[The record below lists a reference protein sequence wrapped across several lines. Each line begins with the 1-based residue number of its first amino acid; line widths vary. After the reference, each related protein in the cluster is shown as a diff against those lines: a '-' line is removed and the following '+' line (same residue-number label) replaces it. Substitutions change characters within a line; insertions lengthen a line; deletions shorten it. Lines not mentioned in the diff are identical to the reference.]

1 MNRKSISLFTL
12 AAVLLLITLSGC
24 KTNSKLQCP
33 DFASA
38 KKTHLPVLAL
48 SHGHSGKSSKPAAQT
63 SGVQSNTATV
73 TATASTD
80 QDMHFKLKMPN
91 VLTQQLQSD
100 QELEDMNRVLANYS
114 NNKVTM
120 QRNDKG
126 NLFLKAHSVK
136 DIFALAKSTSHP
148 RGYYERRYGNNG
160 GGGDASGAAI
170 ASGVMGP
177 VSFVFAF
184 LPILSFI
191 AIPVSIAAIITG
203 AIGLRSH
210 RHRLAA
216 IGLTFGIL
224 GLIISLLM
232 SWFYIAF
239 FGIFLL
245 L

>member
-1 MNRKSISLFTL
+1 M
-12 AAVLLLITLSGC
+12 
-24 KTNSKLQCP
+24 
-33 DFASA
+33 
-38 KKTHLPVLAL
+38 LAL
-48 SHGHSGKSSKPAAQT
+48 SHGHGSKSSKPAAQST
-63 SGVQSNTATV
+63 NVQPNPAPA

-91 VLTQQLQSD
+91 ALTQQLQSD
-100 QELEDMNRVLANYS
+100 QELADMNKVLADYS
-114 NNKVTM
+114 NSKVTL
-120 QRNDKG
+120 QRNDQGK
-126 NLFLKAHSVK
+126 LFLKAHSVK
-136 DIFALAKSTSHP
+136 DIFALAKNSGHP
-148 RGYYERRYGNNG
+148 QGYYERRYGNGG
-160 GGGDASGAAI
+160 GGGDAGGAAI
-170 ASGVMGP
+170 AAGVMGP
-177 VSFVFAF
+177 ISFVFAF
-184 LPILSFI
+184 LPLLSFL
-191 AIPVSIAAIITG
+191 AIPISIAAIITG